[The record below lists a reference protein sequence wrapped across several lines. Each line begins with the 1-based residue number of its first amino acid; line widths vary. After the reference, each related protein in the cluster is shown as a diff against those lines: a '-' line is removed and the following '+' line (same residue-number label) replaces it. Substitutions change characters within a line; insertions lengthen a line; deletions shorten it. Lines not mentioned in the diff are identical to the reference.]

1 VQAYRYNYS
10 LDHPQRTARIQRHS
24 NIRDAFHSD
33 SDQSI
38 GSPDLAI
45 ISRSAIP
52 SLRHPW
58 HCGGT
63 LGAIQRKSPRL
74 ASYDLRCASKRDNQ
88 KRLAFV
94 SVPSFHRIKTTAENT
109 PHTTSFDETPV
120 AWHGKH
126 IANTYQTYKPDSD
139 QGGKRCTSCLC
150 TDPTRDLGLLAL
162 LFPCT

>member
-1 VQAYRYNYS
+1 VQAYRYNCS
-10 LDHPQRTARIQRHS
+10 LEQPQRTARIQRHS

-33 SDQSI
+33 SDQAS

-45 ISRSAIP
+45 IAQSVIP

-74 ASYDLRCASKRDNQ
+74 ACYDLRGASKEDNQ

-94 SVPSFHRIKTTAENT
+94 SVPSFHRITTTAEDT
-109 PHTTSFDETPV
+109 PHTTSFDATPV
-120 AWHGKH
+120 AWRGKH
-126 IANTYQTYKPDSD
+126 IANTYQAYEPASD
-139 QGGKRCTSCLC
+139 QGGKRFTSCLC
-150 TDPTRDLGLLAL
+150 TDPTRDLGLPAL
-162 LFPCT
+162 LLPCP